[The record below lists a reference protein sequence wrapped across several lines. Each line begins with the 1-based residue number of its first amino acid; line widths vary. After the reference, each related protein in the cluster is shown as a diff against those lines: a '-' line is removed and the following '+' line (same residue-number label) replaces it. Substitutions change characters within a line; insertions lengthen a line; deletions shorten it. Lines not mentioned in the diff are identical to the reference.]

1 MSSRQA
7 LCSWQPPNFAAS
19 RSQARTR
26 PLLSS
31 CRQGEGAVRVTVE
44 GAHFVQLS
52 LDDGNLCNITT
63 DSGPLL
69 VDFVE
74 KRNAI
79 GE

>member
-1 MSSRQA
+1 M
-7 LCSWQPPNFAAS
+7 
-19 RSQARTR
+19 
-26 PLLSS
+26 
-31 CRQGEGAVRVTVE
+31 RVTVG

-52 LDDGNLCNITT
+52 LDDGTLCNITT
-63 DSGPLL
+63 DRGPLL